1 MRHVGLTGEISASG
15 PWRATQD
22 DSRLPTILA
31 TPSAQGVDP
40 RHLSESVVTH
50 TQSSSVDDDF
60 AHQRNDDPVDV
71 E

>member
-15 PWRATQD
+15 PWRGN
-22 DSRLPTILA
+22 SRRFPFADRPGDAIGA
-31 TPSAQGVDP
+31 GVDP

-60 AHQRNDDPVDV
+60 SHQRIDDAVDV